1 MVGQYA
7 KPAGTVSD
15 SKRKRSG
22 MALPASLAAITAVS
36 VLISGIWVIV
46 DLNAKTSANRKSA
59 LNAILVAE
67 AGNSHGLALLR
78 GDLRNTNFTKLLK
91 GSDSVASNSDD
102 GLFIGHGLATEKTIP
117 AAGIAFAG
125 GTYTVT
131 MEDDPAETDGNPLV
145 DANNRVMLRC
155 KGVMPDGAS
164 AEILAI
170 IGVVPLP
177 AMATEGRLNIGGN
190 PTIGGP
196 CGGVHAN
203 QVVQAT
209 GGSITVDGPVTASD
223 TVKASACQIRRLD
236 GTCNVPLNNQPPID
250 IPILTMAMVCTA
262 PTLRLS
268 ATGVITDGAG
278 VVQASGTGGWTWSSS
293 GGGKWSNSS
302 AAPMDGMVCADDDI
316 EITGSPGDADTP
328 WRVSLY
334 TTKGVKVT
342 GSAVMTAFDPDGGL
356 IIAEGDVSIAGTPGP
371 GYNYGG
377 MIYAGAQCEL
387 MGNAKIVG
395 QVLCKDSPDPVGS
408 NNYVNTSNTDN
419 TGSVSGNPEI
429 TFNCTGSVLSKR
441 KIISWVQKLGSA

>member
-7 KPAGTVSD
+7 EPAGPVSH

-91 GSDSVASNSDD
+91 GSDSVANNSDD
-102 GLFIGHGLATEKTIP
+102 GLFIGYGLATDKTIP
-117 AAGIAFAG
+117 AAGNAFGG

-131 MEDDPAETDGNPLV
+131 IEDDPSDTDGDAKV
-145 DANNRVMLRC
+145 DMNNRLMLRC

-170 IGVVPLP
+170 IGVLPLP
-177 AMATEGRLNIGGN
+177 AMATEGKLNIGGN
-190 PTIGGP
+190 PTVSGA

-203 QVVQAT
+203 EVVQAT

-223 TVKASACQIRRLD
+223 TVKADACQIRKTD

-250 IPILTMAMVCTA
+250 IPVLTSAMVCTA
-262 PTLRLS
+262 PTLLLS
-268 ATGVITDGAG
+268 ATGVITNGAG
-278 VVQASGTGGWTWSSS
+278 VVQPSGTGGWTWAASQ
-293 GGGKWSNSS
+293 GGRWLNN
-302 AAPMDGMVCADDDI
+302 AAQPMDGMICADDDI
-316 EITGSPGDADTP
+316 EISGSPGDAATP

-356 IIAEGDVSIAGTPGP
+356 IIAEGDVSIA
-371 GYNYGG
+371 
-377 MIYAGAQCEL
+377 
-387 MGNAKIVG
+387 
-395 QVLCKDSPDPVGS
+395 
-408 NNYVNTSNTDN
+408 
-419 TGSVSGNPEI
+419 
-429 TFNCTGSVLSKR
+429 
-441 KIISWVQKLGSA
+441 